1 MKKSYPPKFFLR
13 FFRWFCH
20 PKLRN
25 HIEGDLMELYEERVK
40 EKQKADLKFII
51 DVLLLFRPGI
61 IGPTEG
67 YKKLNTYGMIRNYLK
82 VSMRGLMKNPLNSF
96 INIFGLSVAIG
107 ICLCTYS
114 YLAYERNIDQFHKN
128 KNEVY
133 LATFFA
139 DREGSTQQYGT
150 TPRPLGEM
158 LRNDFAQI
166 KRVCRVEDR
175 NAVMKYQDNTFQ
187 ERVRC
192 ADAEFLEV
200 FTFPLKW
207 GSANSLS
214 DLNSIILSEEMS
226 TKYFGEENPVGRD
239 ILMIFGDS
247 IKKAFKV
254 TGVASAFPKAH
265 AIEFNFLI
273 NFENTRIA
281 NPNYSLHDWSQFL
294 VATLIQIEN
303 ASDLKTIEQ
312 GMGKYKILQ
321 NEAQKDWPISSFSFE
336 SLATL
341 HEKSGNI
348 NDDISLNPSPERQ
361 MGLSIISIF
370 MLALACF
377 NYINIAIVS
386 AAKRAKEIGVRKV
399 IGANST
405 RVIIQFLSENMVTTF
420 FALIVGFFL
429 FTTVFLPWLVQFT
442 GWPLELKV
450 LDRALWVFLFL
461 LLLFTGIASGLYPA
475 FYISRFEAVRIFK
488 GSLQFGR
495 KNPLTKILLGIQL
508 VLACIT
514 ITVGVVFTQNNTY
527 QNNRSWGYHQRGALY
542 VRLPDYAAF
551 NKLNAA
557 MVQNPNVQMISG
569 STDHLGK
576 NFSTVVVHMPPNLK
590 YHVNQLAVS
599 ENYFETME
607 LQLKEGRIFREHSK
621 SDKQAIVVNELFVKN
636 LNLTEPIGQQIEIDS
651 IKYEVIGVLKEFH
664 MDNFFNKIKP
674 TVFKV
679 AEEQDYRFLTLRVKS
694 GSEIKTNQALQ
705 QQWAKLYPE
714 IPFQGGHQE
723 DVWGNYFVRVDRSE
737 TFSKVIAS
745 IAVLLASLG
754 LYGLVTLNVLG
765 RVKEFSIRKVLG
777 AGFTNMTSII
787 IKQYAVLTTLAL
799 MIGAPISYY
808 ISKAYLDA
816 LFSYSMPMGYSG
828 VAIAVLILVAV
839 LSVVVLTQIVKV
851 SKSNPVEGLKAE

>member
-1 MKKSYPPKFFLR
+1 
-13 FFRWFCH
+13 
-20 PKLRN
+20 
-25 HIEGDLMELYEERVK
+25 
-40 EKQKADLKFII
+40 
-51 DVLLLFRPGI
+51 
-61 IGPTEG
+61 
-67 YKKLNTYGMIRNYLK
+67 
-82 VSMRGLMKNPLNSF
+82 
-96 INIFGLSVAIG
+96 
-107 ICLCTYS
+107 
-114 YLAYERNIDQFHKN
+114 
-128 KNEVY
+128 
-133 LATFFA
+133 
-139 DREGSTQQYGT
+139 
-150 TPRPLGEM
+150 
-158 LRNDFAQI
+158 
-166 KRVCRVEDR
+166 
-175 NAVMKYQDNTFQ
+175 
-187 ERVRC
+187 
-192 ADAEFLEV
+192 
-200 FTFPLKW
+200 
-207 GSANSLS
+207 
-214 DLNSIILSEEMS
+214 
-226 TKYFGEENPVGRD
+226 
-239 ILMIFGDS
+239 
-247 IKKAFKV
+247 
-254 TGVASAFPKAH
+254 
-265 AIEFNFLI
+265 
-273 NFENTRIA
+273 
-281 NPNYSLHDWSQFL
+281 
-294 VATLIQIEN
+294 
-303 ASDLKTIEQ
+303 
-312 GMGKYKILQ
+312 
-321 NEAQKDWPISSFSFE
+321 
-336 SLATL
+336 
-341 HEKSGNI
+341 
-348 NDDISLNPSPERQ
+348 
-361 MGLSIISIF
+361 
-370 MLALACF
+370 
-377 NYINIAIVS
+377 
-386 AAKRAKEIGVRKV
+386 
-399 IGANST
+399 
-405 RVIIQFLSENMVTTF
+405 
-420 FALIVGFFL
+420 
-429 FTTVFLPWLVQFT
+429 
-442 GWPLELKV
+442 
-450 LDRALWVFLFL
+450 
-461 LLLFTGIASGLYPA
+461 
-475 FYISRFEAVRIFK
+475 
-488 GSLQFGR
+488 
-495 KNPLTKILLGIQL
+495 